1 MGWAAAP
8 QKRDQMVLFS
18 RRLDDAIPADHSVRL
33 LDEILGRLN
42 WTTWESEYDGHRGQP
57 PIHPRVLAGT
67 ILHGLL
73 TNVRSSRKLEEAL
86 TVRLDFLW
94 LAEGRQI
101 DHTTLSE
108 FRRKHPD
115 RLRDVFVQIGLL
127 ARELGWLPLQVLA
140 YDGTRIRSNNRPHG
154 SRTPDEWRKMQSE
167 LRQKFTELTAQAEAE
182 DARDAETFGTGSP
195 HKLPADLADTQH
207 RLKKVAAVLAELE
220 RVAAAGETIPSRVP
234 LTDPHSRVTPNKEG
248 GFAPNFTP
256 LVTVDAARGFIVAD
270 DVIAMTNEDVHLVG
284 QLEVV
289 QTAFGLESP
298 PPQVLADGAM
308 CSGPNLAALEELG
321 VTLYSPLP
329 KADVS
334 TNPAL
339 RADPT
344 LPVPEADWER
354 LPMVGKKSPQLHKD
368 AFVYDAQQDCYWC
381 PQGQKLPAVHKTSED
396 RGDDRLERT
405 RYKADASACAQC
417 PLFTRCVQAGTKQ
430 RQVSRDQYETHRDQ
444 LAQRMA
450 TPEAQAKYHRRKEV
464 AERPFAMI
472 KHHFG
477 VRRFLL
483 RGLDQVRTEWRWL
496 TTAFNLHRMMS
507 LWSTRAGPQPR
518 PLLLTPD

>member
-18 RRLDDAIPADHSVRL
+18 RRLDDAISANHSVRL

-42 WTTWESEYDGHRGQP
+42 WTSWESEYDGHRGQP
-57 PIHPRVLAGT
+57 PIHPRVLAGV

-73 TNVRSSRKLEEAL
+73 TSVRSSRKLEEAL

-94 LAEGRQI
+94 LAEGRTI

-115 RLRDVFVQIGLL
+115 QIRELFTQIGLL
-127 ARELGWLPLQVLA
+127 AHELGWLPLQTLA
-140 YDGTRIRSNNRPHG
+140 YDGTRVRSNNRPGG
-154 SRTPDEWRKMQSE
+154 SRTPDEWRELQAE
-167 LRQKFTELTAQAEAE
+167 LRKKFAELTALAEAE
-182 DARDAETFGTGSP
+182 DAREAQIFGTGSP
-195 HKLPADLADTQH
+195 HKLPEELADTEH
-207 RLKKVAAVLAELE
+207 RLKRVAAVMTELD
-220 RVAAAGETIPSRVP
+220 RVGVAGETVPSRVP
-234 LTDPHSRVTPNKEG
+234 CTDPQSRITPNKEG
-248 GFAPNFTP
+248 GFAPNYTP
-256 LVTVDAARGFIVAD
+256 TVTVDAAQGFIVSD
-270 DVIAMTNEDVHLVG
+270 DVLAMTNEEAHLLG
-284 QLEVV
+284 QLEAV
-289 QTAFGLESP
+289 QANFSLPALPRE
-298 PPQVLADGAM
+298 VLADGAM
-308 CSGPNLAALEELG
+308 CSGPNLAALEERG

-329 KADVS
+329 KPDPAQ
-334 TNPAL
+334 NPAL

-344 LPVPEADWER
+344 QPVPEADWGR
-354 LPMVGKKSPQLHKD
+354 LPIINKKSQQLHKD
-368 AFVYDAQQDCYWC
+368 AFVYDAAQDCYWC
-381 PQGQKLPAVHKTSED
+381 PQGQKLPAVHKTSEE
-396 RGDDRLERT
+396 RGGHRIERT
-405 RYKADASACAQC
+405 RYMSDAVACAHC
-417 PLFTRCVQAGTKQ
+417 PLLTRCVQGKTKQ

-450 TPEAQAKYHRRKEV
+450 TPEAQTKYQRRKEV

-496 TTAFNLHRMMS
+496 TTAFNLHRMMA
-507 LWSTRAGPQPR
+507 LWSTRAGPKPK
-518 PLLLTPD
+518 PILLTPD